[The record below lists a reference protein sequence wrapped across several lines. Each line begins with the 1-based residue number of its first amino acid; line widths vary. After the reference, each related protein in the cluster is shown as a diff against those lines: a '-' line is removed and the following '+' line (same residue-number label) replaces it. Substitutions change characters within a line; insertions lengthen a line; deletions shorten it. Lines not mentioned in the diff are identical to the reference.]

1 MRGTTLRAGKMIFR
15 LALTYMTDKARLET
29 FVSNAL
35 KHGPLIW
42 IGFGLGLGFYLLDAL
57 ADAYLFQRGGFIE
70 ELVSTEPHELWMRS
84 SLLLLCVA
92 FAVYAD
98 LLIRKSQAIALDAQ
112 TAEKF
117 LSSIIDNIPAMIFIK
132 DARELRFVRVNAVG
146 EELLGLSTAQLIG
159 RNDHDFF
166 PEAQADFFTTKD
178 REVLQSG
185 TVLNIPEE
193 EIDTRQHGKRV
204 LHTRKVPILDDRGR
218 PAFLLGI
225 SDDITEMKKAEAA
238 LQETEIRLRTL
249 FDAAAEFIFLIDPDG
264 IIRMVNRRAVE
275 QSGYAEDDLIGR
287 KLKEFFTKASRLDC
301 ECNFPRLKEQGHL
314 RVDNDF
320 VCRDGRI
327 IRMDCSATAIPD
339 NSGSFTSFL
348 IIQHDVTEERTVVR
362 ALADSERRFRAI
374 FHSTFQFIGLL
385 DPAGTVLELNRT
397 ALEFGGFTSD
407 EVIGRPLWE
416 TPCWS
421 SSPEE
426 QRRLRDALA
435 QAAQGQLVRY
445 EVRLPDLHQNMAIID
460 FSLKPVLDEQG
471 QTVLIIPEGRD
482 ITESKHAE
490 EELQQHQRELAHIT
504 RLSTLGEMATGI
516 AHELNQP
523 LTAISSYCESAL
535 ALLKLQPQIPES
547 LSEIVRRTTEQSH
560 RAAAIIRQLRDFTD
574 KRKNTM
580 EEINIDSLVRKS
592 IRLLDW
598 ELRNTRTGIR
608 LQLDTAGTNVLANK
622 VQIEQ
627 VIVNLVRNGL
637 EAIRDTG
644 VPEGQISIHSRLLP
658 NELVEVCVSD
668 NGGGV
673 PADMED
679 RLFDPFESNKP
690 GGTGLGLSVSRSIVE
705 SHGGKLWFEKQRRD
719 GARFCFALPT
729 QGEAPCR

>member
-1 MRGTTLRAGKMIFR
+1 MNHASRRQNKFLLAFARMTGKAGQGM
-15 LALTYMTDKARLET
+15 
-29 FVSNAL
+29 FVHNAL
-35 KHGPLIW
+35 KSGSLIW
-42 IGFGLGLGFYLLDAL
+42 VGLGFGLGFYVLDVL
-57 ADAYLFQRGGFIE
+57 IDAYLLRSGGFIDQ
-70 ELVSTEPHELWMRS
+70 LLFPEPHEMWMRS
-84 SLLLLCVA
+84 SFVLLCAA
-92 FAVYAD
+92 FAVYAEI
-98 LLIRKSQAIALDAQ
+98 LIRRSQATALHAQ

-117 LSSIIDNIPAMIFIK
+117 LNSIIDNIPAMIFIK

-146 EELLGLSTAQLIG
+146 EKLLGLSTAQLIG
-159 RNDHDFF
+159 KNDHDFF
-166 PEAQADFFTTKD
+166 PRPQADFFTAKD

-185 TVLNIPEE
+185 AVMNIPEE

-204 LHTRKVPILDDRGR
+204 LHTRKVPILDDRGQ

-225 SDDITEMKKAEAA
+225 SDDITDIRAAEAA
-238 LQETEIRLRTL
+238 LQETESRLRTL
-249 FDAAAEFIFLIDPDG
+249 FDAAAEFIFLIDADG
-264 IIRMVNRRAVE
+264 IIQMVNRCAVE
-275 QSGYAEDDLIGR
+275 QSGYAEKDLIGR
-287 KLKEFFTKASRLDC
+287 KLKEFFTEPSRLAC

-320 VCRDGRI
+320 ICRDGRI
-327 IRMDCSATAIPD
+327 IQMDCSATAIPG
-339 NSGSFTSFL
+339 NAGNLATFL
-348 IIQHDVTEERTVVR
+348 IVQRDVTEERSVVR

-374 FHSTFQFIGLL
+374 FNSTFQFIGLL

-426 QRRLRDALA
+426 QRHLRNALA

-445 EVRLPDLHQNMAIID
+445 EVSLPDLHQNMAIID

-482 ITESKHAE
+482 ITDSKRAQ
-490 EELQQHQRELAHIT
+490 EELQQRQQELAHVT

-547 LSEIVRRTTEQSH
+547 LSEIVRRATEQSH

-580 EEINIDSLVRKS
+580 EAVNIDALLHKS

-598 ELRNTRTGIR
+598 ELRNTRTAIG
-608 LQLDTAGTNVLANK
+608 LELATAGTSVLANK

-627 VIVNLVRNGL
+627 VIVNLVRNAL
-637 EAIRDTG
+637 EAIRNAG
-644 VPEGQISIHSRLLP
+644 VPEGQISIQSRLLP
-658 NELVEVCVSD
+658 NESVEICISD
-668 NGGGV
+668 NGAGV
-673 PADMED
+673 PADMQD
-679 RLFDPFESNKP
+679 RLFDAFQSNKP

-705 SHGGKLWFEKQRRD
+705 SHGGKLWFEKERRD
-719 GARFCFALPT
+719 GAVFCFTLPT
-729 QGEAPCR
+729 QGISACL